1 MKPLVVHPEAEA
13 ELQVAA
19 GYYEERVAG
28 LGSEFLE
35 EIGDCFRRVEAA
47 PGSWPVAYGTFRRVY
62 ARRFPYTVFYEERPD
77 RISVLAIAHQKR
89 RPGYWRK
96 RGRTP

>member
-1 MKPLVVHPEAEA
+1 VKPLVVHPEAEA

-47 PGSWPVAYGTFRRVY
+47 PGSWLSHIRSADQAIGEKGDVHRRAGWRLYRVIAFREAKTEMR
-62 ARRFPYTVFYEERPD
+62 
-77 RISVLAIAHQKR
+77 S
-89 RPGYWRK
+89 
-96 RGRTP
+96 GRSS